1 MKVSI
6 ILPVFNEEKNIPK
19 ILKHLQSYRD
29 AGHEVVVVDGSSTDN
44 TLMLAHDGADA
55 VIVSQ
60 RGRALQMN
68 NGAAVATGDVLLFL
82 HADTFLPEN
91 ALALISDIAARN
103 NFWGRFDV
111 RLSSDHFIYRV
122 IEWFINKRSALTS
135 IATGDQAIFIERK
148 LFDALG
154 GFPEIPLMEDVSLS
168 IRLKKITPPL
178 CLKQQVIT
186 SSRRWEVNGVLSTV
200 LLMWKLRFYYFLG
213 VSPERLKQ
221 LYH

>member
-29 AGHEVVVVDGSSTDN
+29 AGHEVVVVDGSSSDN

-91 ALALISDIAARN
+91 ALTLISDKAARN

-111 RLSSDHFIYRV
+111 RLSSDQFIYRV